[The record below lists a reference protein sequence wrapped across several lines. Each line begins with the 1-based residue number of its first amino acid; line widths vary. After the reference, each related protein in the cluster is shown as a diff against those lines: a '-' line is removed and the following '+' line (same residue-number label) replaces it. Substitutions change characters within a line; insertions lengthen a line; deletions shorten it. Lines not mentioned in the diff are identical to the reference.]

1 MRIHIKQPLIIS
13 YCERFATETTAT
25 KATGL
30 LKTKATFTLDL
41 RRPVVPLLPI
51 QVLYA
56 KTDRMFEI
64 REWALP

>member
-25 KATGL
+25 KATGF

-41 RRPVVPLLPI
+41 RRPMVPLLPI
-51 QVLYA
+51 
-56 KTDRMFEI
+56 
-64 REWALP
+64 